1 MSSKAVS
8 HVGPSAVILLIYRPN
23 QSLTA
28 QVQCEADRW
37 VLGWRV
43 ERIVRSVQAESSFV
57 GDKARF
63 LQKNKHLAP
72 YNTHSGWS
80 NAGAQREL
88 LIWENLR
95 ARKIVEK
102 SSPSERLPTQD

>member
-72 YNTHSGWS
+72 TTHTQG
-80 NAGAQREL
+80 GQMQEL
-88 LIWENLR
+88 
-95 ARKIVEK
+95 KGSYSFGK
-102 SSPSERLPTQD
+102 T